1 MTWLDNPIA
10 HLWGPYFL
18 ALYAMV
24 LAIMLAPILWY
35 RRRADQSMELG
46 DLPIPLKIDP
56 YQLAYLRGGLLEV
69 LRLATVDLYQRG
81 LIVDSLPD
89 SSGAKRL
96 HLLPEAN
103 LADLDRSLQAVAS
116 FYRTPRKPT
125 ELLEADLSVAFSE
138 KTARWEQWIESER
151 LHHSADARVHH
162 RTLQS
167 VMLAICFAL
176 GTCML
181 VSAPVIANAKTWS
194 NNERDELAFEYML
207 EHPSVLLLMGGLMT
221 FSAAS
226 LVISTTQLPQL
237 TGRGR
242 RFINNLQTAFARL
255 RRTQS
260 VASATSNV
268 SPTDEE
274 PDYAV
279 PVLAMGLF
287 GVAALQ
293 GGPLDILFE
302 QYEKSTEAGSACGV
316 GCGSSCGSGDG
327 GGGCG
332 GCGGGGC
339 GCGG

>member
-10 HLWGPYFL
+10 RMWGPYFL

-24 LAIMLAPILWY
+24 LAVMLALILWH

-56 YQLAYLRGGLLEV
+56 YQFAYLRGGLLEV

-81 LIVDSLPD
+81 LIVDSMPD

-103 LADLDRSLQAVAS
+103 LADLDQSLQAVAS

-125 ELLEADLSVAFSE
+125 ELLESDLSVAFRE
-138 KTARWEQWIESER
+138 KTTRWERWIESER
-151 LHHSADARVHH
+151 LHHSADARGHH
-162 RTLQS
+162 SELQS
-167 VMLAICFAL
+167 VMLVVCLML
-176 GTCML
+176 GACML
-181 VSAPVIANAKTWS
+181 AFAHVNANAKTWP
-194 NNERDELAFEYML
+194 NDERNEAAFRYTL
-207 EHPSVLLLMGGLMT
+207 GHPSVLLLIAAIMAFYAAILVG
-221 FSAAS
+221 SAAR
-226 LVISTTQLPQL
+226 LPHL
-237 TGRGR
+237 TERGR
-242 RFINNLQTAFARL
+242 RFINHLQAAFARL
-255 RRTQS
+255 KRPQS

-293 GGPLDILFE
+293 GGPLDVLFE

-332 GCGGGGC
+332 GGGC
-339 GCGG
+339 GCGGE